1 MRQILFRHW
10 MRNSEQTGNSPG
22 LIFYSIWQRSKRS
35 LMLLSMTWRLVSMLC
50 MFTSSV
56 WAYDA
61 KADFQTQFHAIRSM
75 QATFNQTIYVKAHAT
90 NKTSGKMALARPS
103 RFRWETIK
111 PISQLVIADGSRLW
125 VYDEDLE
132 QVTVKR
138 QSQAVQTSV
147 GLFLSDNDTHLL
159 ESFDVS
165 VKKIEHVSYFD
176 LRSKSARSDFK
187 HVIFRFEDKQLRGME
202 LFDALGQRTVVIF
215 QNIIINQPI
224 LNQTF
229 KFTPPK
235 GVDVI
240 DEGDSRD

>member
-1 MRQILFRHW
+1 MLF
-10 MRNSEQTGNSPG
+10 
-22 LIFYSIWQRSKRS
+22 FV
-35 LMLLSMTWRLVSMLC
+35 LLSL
-50 MFTSSV
+50 TSLV

-61 KADFQTQFHAIRSM
+61 KTDFQSKFHAIHTM
-75 QATFNQTIYVKAHAT
+75 QANFDQVIYAKARAMS
-90 NKTSGKMALARPS
+90 KTSGKMALARPS
-103 RFRWETIK
+103 RFRWETLK
-111 PISQLVIADGSRLW
+111 PIAQLVVADGSRLW

-132 QVTVKR
+132 QVTVR
-138 QSQAVQTSV
+138 SQSQALQSSA

-165 VKKIEHVSYFD
+165 VKKIENFTYFN
-176 LRSKSARSDFK
+176 LRSKSTRSDFK
-187 HVIFRFEDKQLRGME
+187 RVVFQFENELLRGME

-215 QNIIINQPI
+215 QKITINQP
-224 LNQTF
+224 LLSKTF